1 MEAEVM
7 KAEAMETGLIGIE
20 ITGREDIPRG
30 DSRYGVRSS

>member
-7 KAEAMETGLIGIE
+7 KAEAMTGLIGIE
-20 ITGREDIPRG
+20 VTGREDIPRG